1 MRLHEL
7 SCSSAAIGLLLTL
20 ICSIYNGSARK
31 LTASWMEE
39 RLFLRARCKAKCL
52 RLFQNPLE
60 QKEFQV
66 RWSPDAKSS
75 VGFSDCF
82 VKDSEN
88 CSSQSEEVGCHIGCS
103 LLLDSVSLRPG
114 QCPLAALAN
123 PEVEQASDKSV
134 DQSACLNMC
143 RSDNDCLN
151 PLYKCCSLGCRQ
163 ICIEPQLNNT
173 VPSLPEALNPIESK
187 ASPGI
192 MELDWSGPYAR
203 ANKVI
208 GPIVFILQTRICICK
223 QLSPAQLTDWQT
235 LIMTHEFGA
244 KLDAFEPGKMYQFR
258 IAAVSP
264 HGTRGFGPPSQ
275 PYPIDP
281 VPPNPP
287 SPPRN
292 LTDSMWRFYSNGNIH
307 VLLNW
312 VPPEHSELTVTEY
325 LIDWVID
332 HGYVQPG
339 GHSLEGLTKFTHTVP
354 AEQTQY
360 VLQELRPST
369 AYKVQV
375 RAMSYWHGY
384 GPLESQPNT
393 IFLFTQSVMPA
404 YHQQATMVRHSNE
417 LLHTKP
423 KDETREE
430 SVACECGTKSAL
442 GIPLQLKKVFYD
454 SGELI
459 AAFAFT
465 PPTPASTYQL
475 NWSPQVCINAKENSA
490 VLSQKSL
497 RVQGTKRVVFLKDL
511 RFNCRYMVQLRQLT
525 HELSS
530 KDELLW
536 PPVHSEVSQ
545 PQDGHPYTAQN
556 CFCTPSCLDVE
567 ISRGDSPKN
576 CSLPDPGPPPPP
588 LNLRAVRVED
598 MRYRI
603 TWKPPILAELQNRLV
618 RRQQVRS
625 APLPSVTKYRVLWA
639 PRIEE
644 PVIREMYNDEV
655 GFSPIMD
662 LQQSDVRIV
671 DKNQTWI
678 DLPNLKE
685 KTLYIVRVQTLSA
698 LDHQGYERESSP
710 AVLYFVTP
718 QTNRPGTHAH
728 SLGFIRSSQLGNA
741 LRWLKL
747 IPSNAEIASLL
758 EVINPSKTGLISLE
772 LFLAAAVELWYGPIT
787 NLELELWKA
796 FEKFDKRLCGYVSSD
811 KMYDILTRFGCEPIP
826 EQEAIKLIKRF
837 EDKNQRIYYAEM
849 VRELL
854 R

>member
-1 MRLHEL
+1 
-7 SCSSAAIGLLLTL
+7 
-20 ICSIYNGSARK
+20 
-31 LTASWMEE
+31 
-39 RLFLRARCKAKCL
+39 
-52 RLFQNPLE
+52 
-60 QKEFQV
+60 
-66 RWSPDAKSS
+66 
-75 VGFSDCF
+75 
-82 VKDSEN
+82 
-88 CSSQSEEVGCHIGCS
+88 SEEVGCHIGCT
-103 LLLDSVSLRPG
+103 LLQDSVSLRPG
-114 QCPLAALAN
+114 QCPLAALEN

-134 DQSACLNMC
+134 ETGLDHSACLNMC

-151 PLYKCCSLGCRQ
+151 PLYKCCSIGCRR

-173 VPSLPEALNPIESK
+173 VPPLPAALNPIESK

-192 MELDWSGPYAR
+192 MELDWSGPYAT

-223 QLSPAQLTDWQT
+223 QLSPAHLTDWQT

-275 PYPIDP
+275 PYPTDP

-312 VPPEHSELTVTEY
+312 APPDHSELTVTEY

-339 GHSLEGLTKFTHTVP
+339 GQSLEGLTKFTHTVP

-375 RAMSYWHGY
+375 RAISYWHGY

-404 YHQQATMVRHSNE
+404 YHQQSTMVRHSNE
-417 LLHTKP
+417 LLHTQP
-423 KDETREE
+423 KDDTREE

-442 GIPLQLKKVFYD
+442 GVPLQLKKVFYD

-475 NWSPQVCINAKENSA
+475 NWSPQVCINAKENTA

-497 RVQGTKRVVFLKDL
+497 KVQGTKRVVFLKDL

-536 PPVHSEVSQ
+536 PPVHNGDSQ
-545 PQDGHPYTAQN
+545 PRDGPPYTAQN

-576 CSLPDPGPPPPP
+576 CSLPGPPPPP

-603 TWKPPILAELQNRLV
+603 TWKPPIFAEHQNRLV

-639 PRIEE
+639 PRVEE

-758 EVINPSKTGLISLE
+758 EVINPSKNGLISLE

-787 NLELELWKA
+787 KLELELWKA

-811 KMYDILTRFGCEPIP
+811 KMFDILTRFGCEPIP

-837 EDKNQRIYYAEM
+837 EDKNQRIYYADM
-849 VRELL
+849 VHELL
-854 R
+854 